1 MSLINIKKKKKNI
14 TKIIFYEYI
23 KKNMRQIFKQES
35 PTHFKFTKVN
45 RDNLVYVLLLF
56 NFVKESHIKLKM
68 DRISI
73 YGNSHCLSS

>member
-1 MSLINIKKKKKNI
+1 
-14 TKIIFYEYI
+14 
-23 KKNMRQIFKQES
+23 MRQIFKQES